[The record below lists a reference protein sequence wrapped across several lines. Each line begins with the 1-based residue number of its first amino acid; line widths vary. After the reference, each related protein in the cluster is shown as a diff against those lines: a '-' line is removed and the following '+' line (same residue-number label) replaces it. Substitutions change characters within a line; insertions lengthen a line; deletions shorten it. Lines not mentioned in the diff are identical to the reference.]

1 MSARRQASRLWSW
14 AKRPDT
20 PKKAGGAARPVA
32 VTETDVS
39 VLTAAEYP
47 DLPEIKARPGDTE
60 VHEQIE
66 RIGAG
71 IDAGTATALD
81 ELLYARERGWLAD
94 LDSQRASHQSWVD
107 AIAADGLYRKVRL
120 DEELIEVQQEI
131 STLDLVMADAS
142 AQLRTPVPP
151 SARSGR
157 RFSRRPR

>member
-1 MSARRQASRLWSW
+1 MSARQQANRLWSW
-14 AKRPDT
+14 AKRPDV
-20 PKKAGGAARPVA
+20 PKRAGGPASPVA

-47 DLPEIKARPGDTE
+47 ELPEIQARPGDTE
-60 VHEQIE
+60 IHEQIE

-71 IDAGTATALD
+71 IDAGTASALD

-94 LDSQRASHQSWVD
+94 LDSRRASHQSWVD

-120 DEELIEVQQEI
+120 DEELLEVQREI
-131 STLDLVMADAS
+131 ATLDLVMADAS
-142 AQLRTPVPP
+142 AQLRTPTPQ

-157 RFSRRPR
+157 RLTRRSR